1 MYNYVRAVLIQNAIY
16 VEEIKQVMQCVM
28 CSQLS
33 CHGDVLVFA
42 VLVSTTLSIFHGLE
56 VKGLHSE

>member
-1 MYNYVRAVLIQNAIY
+1 
-16 VEEIKQVMQCVM
+16 MQCVM

-42 VLVSTTLSIFHGLE
+42 VLFFNHIIHLPWLR
-56 VKGLHSE
+56 SEKAA